1 MQISPKNINDYNISG
16 NNYLY
21 INITKGN
28 NNNKIYTEATM
39 ECNIFPSNHD
49 GYYIDMNKYKN
60 GKIPYEQNGYIRYE
74 LSRINALYN
83 YMRIEFSANYEKIYF
98 SLNLHKLNDDISK
111 IDFYKNNTDFIYN
124 EFYNGKNVLIIQ
136 FTSDDI
142 KNVYLSIFNKEYPHV
157 NKEKNYLILFLNM
170 K

>member
-1 MQISPKNINDYNISG
+1 
-16 NNYLY
+16 
-21 INITKGN
+21 
-28 NNNKIYTEATM
+28 M

-49 GYYIDMNKYKN
+49 GYYIDLNKYKN

-74 LSRINALYN
+74 LSRINALYIF
-83 YMRIEFSANYEKIYF
+83 MRIEFSAHYEKIYF

-111 IDFYKNNTDFIYN
+111 IDFYKNNTDVIYN

-142 KNVYLSIFNKEYPHV
+142 KSVYLSIFNK
-157 NKEKNYLILFLNM
+157 
-170 K
+170 